1 MTQIG
6 RRDQTWVDILTKYM
20 LEPKN
25 YNQIN
30 FILFQMKLN
39 GEREETSQYE
49 ENKLLGIF

>member
-6 RRDQTWVDILTKYM
+6 RRNQTWVDILTKYM

-39 GEREETSQYE
+39 GESEETSQYE
-49 ENKLLGIF
+49 ENELLGIF